1 MTKPFFSSLDE
12 LREGF
17 DCNMEYDIKL
27 NGHEYYIGYFG
38 EDRVISEPFG
48 VNVIIIK
55 DFDDLLDVDL
65 HGTTLRQS
73 WNKVTT

>member
-17 DCNMEYDIKL
+17 ECNMEYDIKL
-27 NGHEYYIGYFG
+27 NGYEYYIGYFG

-48 VNVIIIK
+48 VNVIIIE
-55 DFDDLLDVDL
+55 DFDDLLDADL

-73 WNKVTT
+73 WNKVTA

>member
-1 MTKPFFSSLDE
+1 MKKTFFSSLDE
-12 LREGF
+12 LKAGF

-27 NGHEYYIGYFG
+27 NGYEYYIGYFG

-48 VNVIIIK
+48 VNAQK
-55 DFDDLLDVDL
+55 FSTFDELLDLDL

-73 WNKVTT
+73 WDRVTA